1 MDFNAI
7 KAYIENTYQNSSIIN
22 KIKNLNKINDHITI
36 GEQPTGEQ
44 PTKKQPTKKQHL
56 TLYDLIQLDNLIS
69 DTVKKQISQR
79 IRALGG
85 KSFKEIQR
93 IMIAYEKIKKVW
105 LKNQITGSI
114 ILDYMSY
121 EVVELESLKKIMNY
135 ETIHRQFYDIINE
148 QHVLTTKKGNIWF
161 AGSVFEYAVRYC
173 KDQIVQYLFD
183 NVSEGQKYILLSKI
197 AEGGTHANAIIE
209 SHRKNK
215 KQDLKDME
223 LRASFFDCLG
233 LAAFQI
239 AVQYERYILVQYFLN
254 NVTKEQGYALIAQ
267 KCRQKKAK
275 QQYEMNTIHVAA
287 LSVNDGT
294 ETLKILI
301 DYLTNPNKKFTE
313 KQINDVINVV
323 MTDGGGDKNTTTG
336 ALIIKLRKLTEL
348 NKTLTDDSS
357 RIELFNEIKL
367 IKESIE
373 ILKKA
378 GGLTLTVKPPPP
390 PPPNSEWSNVCIKF

>member
-22 KIKNLNKINDHITI
+22 KIENLNKINDHITI
-36 GEQPTGEQ
+36 GE
-44 PTKKQPTKKQHL
+44 QPTKKQHL

-93 IMIAYEKIKKVW
+93 IKNAYEKIQNEW
-105 LKNQITGSI
+105 LKNKITGSI
-114 ILDYMSY
+114 IFDYMSY
-121 EVVELESLKKIMNY
+121 EVVQLESLKKIMNY

-148 QHVLTTKKGNIWF
+148 QHVLKTEKKNIWF
-161 AGSVFEYAVRYC
+161 AGSVFEYAVRYS
-173 KDQIVQYLFD
+173 DAEIVKYFFD
-183 NVSEGQKYILLSKI
+183 NVKNQEQKYQLLSKI
-197 AEGGTHANAIIE
+197 AEGGGHADAIIE
-209 SHRKNK
+209 SHEKNK
-215 KQDLKDME
+215 KQDNE
-223 LRASFFDCLG
+223 LSVSFYDCLG
-233 LAAFQI
+233 LTAFQI
-239 AVQYERYILVQYFLN
+239 AVHYERYILIEYFLDK
-254 NVTKEQGYALIAQ
+254 VTTKQGYELIAQ

-275 QQYEMNTIHVAA
+275 QQYEINTIHVAA
-287 LSVNDGT
+287 FSVFKNT
-294 ETLKILI
+294 KTLKILI
-301 DYLTNPNKKFTE
+301 DYLNNPDHFNK

-336 ALIIKLRKLTEL
+336 ALVTDLKKLTKL
-348 NKTLTDDSS
+348 NKTLTDDYS
-357 RIELFNEIKL
+357 RKELYNKIQL

-390 PPPNSEWSNVCIKF
+390 PPKKKAEWSNVCIKF